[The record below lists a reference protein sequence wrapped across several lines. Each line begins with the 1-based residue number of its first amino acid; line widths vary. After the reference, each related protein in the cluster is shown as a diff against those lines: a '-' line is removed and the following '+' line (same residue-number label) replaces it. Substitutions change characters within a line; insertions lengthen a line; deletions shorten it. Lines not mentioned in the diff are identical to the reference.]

1 LEILTVKTLIEIFH
15 LRSRIAV
22 GTLRCLVWS
31 AVVLSGLTV
40 QNLSAAPLRI
50 MAVGDSITVG
60 GLGAD
65 WSLGYTFG
73 YRGPLYTQ
81 LTNAGYNFQFVAPPN
96 PEPFT
101 TPIYGS
107 PAGNIV
113 GPDLR
118 NFNQADHWGY
128 AGVGVSNLTNGII
141 GKTNGNLASPY
152 TGMSNI
158 TTAITSALP
167 DIVLL
172 MAGINNITP
181 GATGSSSSLHT
192 DLKNLV
198 QTMITAK
205 PDVQVIVAQISP
217 YSVPTTRLVNYN
229 TYIRTSLINALPLS
243 YQDNVTIV
251 DQYANF
257 LLPSSSTINTSLFS
271 NIANY
276 GFGTPTTWGNH
287 PNPLGYEKMA
297 DTWFD
302 GIQAIA
308 PVPEPSSLVL
318 GTVALLGLMIGC
330 ARNRHGR
337 SARKGA

>member
-1 LEILTVKTLIEIFH
+1 MAQSLRIIYG
-15 LRSRIAV
+15 RSRNAI
-22 GTLRCLVWS
+22 GMLQSLVWS
-31 AVVLSGLTV
+31 AVVLSGLAV
-40 QNLSAAPLRI
+40 QDASAAPLKI

-73 YRGPLYTQ
+73 YRGPLYTE
-81 LTNAGYNFQFVAPPN
+81 LTNAGYNFQFVAPAN

-118 NFNQADHWGY
+118 TVDAPVNQANHWGY
-128 AGVGVSNLTNGII
+128 AGVGVSDLTNGII
-141 GKTNGNLASPY
+141 GKTNGNPSSNY

-158 TTAITSALP
+158 TTAITSAQP

-181 GATGSSSSLHT
+181 GATGSSSTLHNNLRT
-192 DLKNLV
+192 LV

-205 PDVQVIVAQISP
+205 PDVHVIVAQISP
-217 YSVPTTRLVNYN
+217 YSVSTPRLVNYN
-229 TYIRTSLINALPLS
+229 TYIGNTLIGALPLS
-243 YQDNVTIV
+243 QRDNVTIV
-251 DQYANF
+251 NQYANF
-257 LLPSSSTINTSLFS
+257 LTPKNAIDTTLFS

-287 PNPLGYEKMA
+287 PTPLGYEKIA
-297 DTWFD
+297 NTWFD

-318 GTVALLGLMIGC
+318 GTIALLGLMVGC
-330 ARNRHGR
+330 ARNRRGR
-337 SARKGA
+337 TAC